1 MTALGRRKENIKG
14 GNMSGGSSSKEFK
27 QERVPNP
34 NLFESLKVL
43 DQYVVF
49 VKSAIPEAVVVSD
62 SLSVTVSQ

>member
-1 MTALGRRKENIKG
+1 
-14 GNMSGGSSSKEFK
+14 MSGGSSSKEFK

-62 SLSVTVSQ
+62 SLSVTVS